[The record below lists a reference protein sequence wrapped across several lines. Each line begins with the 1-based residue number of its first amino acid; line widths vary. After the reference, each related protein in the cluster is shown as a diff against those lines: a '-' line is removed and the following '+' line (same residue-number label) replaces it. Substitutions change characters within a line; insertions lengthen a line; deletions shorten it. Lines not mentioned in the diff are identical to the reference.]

1 MWHLLF
7 LPSHMLHFVD
17 KFWSATCRW
26 LLFNEFTLR
35 RQSLALVFAIRR
47 VLHACEI
54 ELPADVE
61 NTRPLRLCQSPICHG
76 TNQGSFYS
84 VWYLSRSGN
93 VTHYVIER
101 LGQGNESA
109 FFCKFLSC
117 LQADV
122 EAVFYPHAATR
133 PDGWLIPLLAIC
145 HQKSKNPCYDSSSS
159 VFFNMHRGRFS
170 PNGPGE

>member
-1 MWHLLF
+1 
-7 LPSHMLHFVD
+7 MLHFVD

-133 PDGWLIPLLAIC
+133 PDGWLWPLCLPSVI
-145 HQKSKNPCYDSSSS
+145 KNLRIHVTIVRLRCFLTCTGVDLTPMVQVSNY
-159 VFFNMHRGRFS
+159 R
-170 PNGPGE
+170 